1 MNSSEE
7 KNRTSVSDAATQTD
21 DQRILGLLKEV
32 EELKASRDKLTRP
45 VGTFSVGYFDDTMR
59 LIDKRVSDINKELEA
74 LLYPPRTPT
83 VAKKRKHVKLEVK
96 E

>member
-1 MNSSEE
+1 MDSLEE
-7 KNRTSVSDAATQTD
+7 KNRVSLADAATETN

-32 EELKASRDKLTRP
+32 EELKASRDKLSRP
-45 VGTFSVGYFDDTMR
+45 VGTFSVGYFDDTTR

-74 LLYPPRTPT
+74 LLYPPRNPT
-83 VAKKRKHVKLEVK
+83 VAKKRKQVKLEVK